1 MTSPARGTQTRPH
14 SKEVDPSHADLQG
27 ITSPAPLE
35 VRRTEEGRE
44 LPRRGRK
51 IRLRLSRSDS
61 RPPALCVLDLFFIF
75 SRAVH
80 GVVRPSVHHFTV
92 AFSSALSSSLT
103 DSLTP
108 ESLMII
114 IYGLATTTPT
124 MCRYCTAAGKR
135 TAWRRIRC

>member
-1 MTSPARGTQTRPH
+1 MRGTQTRPH
-14 SKEVDPSHADLQG
+14 SKEVDPSHADLEG
-27 ITSPAPLE
+27 VTSPAPLE

-61 RPPALCVLDLFFIF
+61 RAAACSLCVLDLFFIF

-114 IYGLATTTPT
+114 IYGLATTTTTT